1 MRNAVRFHRAAV
13 AVAAGA
19 LAGGA
24 AMGAVSDGAQ
34 GPPRPPA
41 PHEAAGTRVA
51 DHTATLVQQALAD
64 TSGEIAYQRT
74 AITRDGAPVMA
85 TEVWVAPDGTT
96 RFESF
101 SPSGSPV
108 VDETFDRSGQ
118 GRVIDY
124 GRHAWWGTPSPM
136 GIAMTDPHQIASD
149 LANGVMHVNGT
160 SIVSGQAVTELAG
173 RPPRM
178 PGSTVDVVISAVDD
192 LPMSS
197 TSHEPGGLVG
207 RTTYRWLPDVP
218 ANVAELGTTIPGGFA
233 HLVAPPQGVPGN
245 RG

>member
-1 MRNAVRFHRAAV
+1 M
-13 AVAAGA
+13 
-19 LAGGA
+19 
-24 AMGAVSDGAQ
+24 
-34 GPPRPPA
+34 
-41 PHEAAGTRVA
+41 
-51 DHTATLVQQALAD
+51 QQALAD

-74 AITRDGAPVMA
+74 TITRDGAPVMA

-108 VDETFDRSGQ
+108 VDETFARSGR

-124 GRHAWWGTPSPM
+124 GRHAWWGTSSPT

-149 LANGVMHVNGT
+149 LADGVLHISGT
-160 SIVSGQAVTELAG
+160 STVGARAVTELAG
-173 RPPRM
+173 RPTGM
-178 PGSTVDVVISAVDD
+178 PGSTVDIVISAVND

-197 TSHEPGGLVG
+197 TSHEPGGLMG

-218 ANVAELGTTIPGGFA
+218 ANVAELGATIPSGFT
-233 HLVAPPQGVPGN
+233 HLVAPPRGVPGN
-245 RG
+245 GG